1 MIYMKLVKYLFY
13 ILMLLG
19 VTGVWAQKS
28 DIRLGKLLNNG
39 DWFTLE
45 EEYPTGKVKQ
55 LALNITKEVNF
66 MPRMILTSFLYD
78 INLLRL
84 SS

>member
-39 DWFTLE
+39 IGLRW
-45 EEYPTGKVKQ
+45 KR
-55 LALNITKEVNF
+55 NI
-66 MPRMILTSFLYD
+66 L
-78 INLLRL
+78 
-84 SS
+84 